1 MWKQSA
7 EPHLENGASAGL
19 AQWYWTVGS
28 LSCRVARQWPPCGT
42 GISCLSELVPETC
55 IPLRRLE
62 GVWDRQT
69 LHFSFEVKLLGNDVL
84 QSSVSVA
91 VWWAPQA
98 NCLMNLISGLQNWCS
113 LWPWGSCAPVSLMAK
128 SQETVMKAWH
138 YAAVACFLKPLPRD
152 GAVAVELPSNWGNQ
166 KAQSS
171 TLSLHILQKRIGVW
185 RCFDTASSS
194 NSAFKPEHL
203 RCYVSCSAQQRMA
216 LSWVPFYTGLS
227 SNPEV
232 HFKPLFC
239 FQEYKKLV
247 SKEKMKPWYTDISVC
262 VATELPLS
270 CIVLEVL
277 GSLTWQIGEGV
288 LWGRQTMLVVE
299 LRWQCCFP
307 GPWFLPWPVIN
318 FNVDEYL
325 LCLRTHFPANGYE
338 CVWLFS
344 FQPSK
349 LNSFPLGTFLC
360 SLHIVTWE
368 GSSYLCQSLAK

>member
-185 RCFDTASSS
+185 GCFDTASSS

-270 CIVLEVL
+270 LLHSPGGVGITYLADRWRCFVRAADHAGGRAEVTVLL
-277 GSLTWQIGEGV
+277 PWSLIPSMACDQLQCWWIFALSQDPFPCKW
-288 LWGRQTMLVVE
+288 LWMCLVV
-299 LRWQCCFP
+299 
-307 GPWFLPWPVIN
+307 
-318 FNVDEYL
+318 
-325 LCLRTHFPANGYE
+325 
-338 CVWLFS
+338 LFS
-344 FQPSK
+344 
-349 LNSFPLGTFLC
+349 
-360 SLHIVTWE
+360 
-368 GSSYLCQSLAK
+368 A